1 MLKEEFE
8 QLAMREHGTITS
20 RLYDAI
26 ESYYMSD
33 SYYHQQFGGVDEDKY
48 QFVKRVFG
56 GKVNTPKSVMKKI
69 TAEAIRENRWCL
81 RNHNLTEQELK
92 QMDERLTEHY
102 QFLATCKCI

>member
-8 QLAMREHGTITS
+8 QLAMSGHGTITGG
-20 RLYDAI
+20 LYEAI
-26 ESYYMSD
+26 ERYYMSESYY
-33 SYYHQQFGGVDEDKY
+33 YRQFGGVNEDKY

-81 RNHNLTEQELK
+81 RNHNLTEQELM

-102 QFLATCKCI
+102 QYLATCNYL

>member
-1 MLKEEFE
+1 MLKQEFE
-8 QLAMREHGTITS
+8 QLAMRTGTITS

-56 GKVNTPKSVMKKI
+56 GKVNTPKSIMKKI

-102 QFLATCKCI
+102 QFLATRNYL

>member
-8 QLAMREHGTITS
+8 QLAMRGHGTITAM
-20 RLYDAI
+20 LYDAI
-26 ESYYMSD
+26 ERYYMSN

-56 GKVNTPKSVMKKI
+56 GKVNTPKSIMKKI

-81 RNHNLTEQELK
+81 RNQNLTEQELK

-102 QFLATCKCI
+102 QFLATCNYI

>member
-1 MLKEEFE
+1 MLKQEFE
-8 QLAMREHGTITS
+8 QLAMRTGTITS

-26 ESYYMSD
+26 ESYYMSG

-56 GKVNTPKSVMKKI
+56 SKVNTPKSIMKKI
-69 TAEAIRENRWCL
+69 TAEAIRANRWCL
-81 RNHNLTEQELK
+81 RNQNLTEQELK

-102 QFLATCKCI
+102 QFLATCNYI

>member
-8 QLAMREHGTITS
+8 QLAMRGHGTITS
-20 RLYDAI
+20 MLYDAI
-26 ESYYMSD
+26 ESYYMST
-33 SYYHQQFGGVDEDKY
+33 SYYHKQFGVVNEDKY
-48 QFVKRVFG
+48 QFVKRIFG
-56 GKVNTPKSVMKKI
+56 GKVNTPRSIMKKI

-102 QFLATCKCI
+102 QFLAKCNYI

>member
-1 MLKEEFE
+1 MLKQEFE
-8 QLAMREHGTITS
+8 QLAMRGHGTITGG
-20 RLYDAI
+20 LYDAI
-26 ESYYMSD
+26 EKYYMSN

-56 GKVNTPKSVMKKI
+56 GKVNTPKSIMKKI

-92 QMDERLTEHY
+92 QVDERLTEHY
-102 QFLATCKCI
+102 QFLATRNYL

>member
-8 QLAMREHGTITS
+8 KLAMRGHGTITVN
-20 RLYDAI
+20 LYEAI
-26 ESYYMSD
+26 ERYYMSE
-33 SYYHQQFGGVDEDKY
+33 SYYHQQFGGVNEDKY

-56 GKVNTPKSVMKKI
+56 GKESITKKI

-102 QFLATCKCI
+102 QFLATCNYI

>member
-8 QLAMREHGTITS
+8 QLAMRGHGTIS
-20 RLYDAI
+20 GCLYDAI
-26 ESYYMSD
+26 ECYYMSD
-33 SYYHQQFGGVDEDKY
+33 SYYHEHHGGLNEDKY

-56 GKVNTPKSVMKKI
+56 GKVNTPKSVTKKI

-92 QMDERLTEHY
+92 QMDERLMEHY
-102 QFLATCKCI
+102 QFLATCNYL

>member
-1 MLKEEFE
+1 MLKQEFE
-8 QLAMREHGTITS
+8 QLAMRTGTITS

-33 SYYHQQFGGVDEDKY
+33 SNYHQQFGGVDENKY

-56 GKVNTPKSVMKKI
+56 GKVNTPKSIMKKI

-102 QFLATCKCI
+102 QFLATCKY

>member
-8 QLAMREHGTITS
+8 KLAMRGHGTITDS
-20 RLYDAI
+20 LYEEI
-26 ESYYMSD
+26 ERYYMSE
-33 SYYHQQFGGVDEDKY
+33 SYYHQQFGGVNEDKY

-102 QFLATCKCI
+102 QFLATCKY